1 MSKSGTSVQYAYDPS
16 GLRVR
21 KAVTTGGSTATTEYT
36 LNGKLITHLKKG
48 SDNLHFFYD
57 ASGRPAMFR
66 RNDAW
71 YYYLQNLQGDIVGIV
86 NSSGALVVEYKYDAW
101 GRQVSMTG
109 SMASTVGR
117 LNPFRYR
124 GYVYDDETGLYFLYV
139 NILPVVNYKPI

>member
-1 MSKSGTSVQYAYDPS
+1 MNTC
-16 GLRVR
+16 
-21 KAVTTGGSTATTEYT
+21 
-36 LNGKLITHLKKG
+36 
-48 SDNLHFFYD
+48 
-57 ASGRPAMFR
+57 RPAMFR

-86 NSSGALVVEYKYDAW
+86 NSSGAIVVEYKYDAW
-101 GRQVSMTG
+101 GRQVSITG